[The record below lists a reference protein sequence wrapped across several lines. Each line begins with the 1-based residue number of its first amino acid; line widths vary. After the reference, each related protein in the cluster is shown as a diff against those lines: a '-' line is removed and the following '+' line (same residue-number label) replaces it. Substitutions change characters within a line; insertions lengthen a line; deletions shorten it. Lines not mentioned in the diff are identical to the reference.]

1 MDIAEDGVEWSV
13 VSDGH
18 EWRAGWY
25 PPPDPPPGT
34 WHGSA
39 GVCLVQDHIVL
50 VTGDGSRWG
59 LPGGRPEP
67 GEDWYATLRRE
78 VEEEACATVV
88 DARLLGYSRGACLQG
103 PEAGVVLVRSH
114 WLAQVRLDPWEPRFE
129 MTARQLVPA
138 NEVLARM
145 WIADGFAPLYHRMFA
160 EAALATG

>member
-1 MDIAEDGVEWSV
+1 MDLAEDGVEWSV

-39 GVCLVQDHIVL
+39 GVCVVEDRIVL

-67 GEDWYATLRRE
+67 GEDWYATLQRE

-88 DARLLGYSRGACLQG
+88 EARLLGFSRGAFLQW
-103 PEAGVVLVRSH
+103 PEAVWCWS
-114 WLAQVRLDPWEPRFE
+114 
-129 MTARQLVPA
+129 AR
-138 NEVLARM
+138 
-145 WIADGFAPLYHRMFA
+145 
-160 EAALATG
+160 TGSRR